1 MKIHKALKV
10 KNRLAGE
17 ISKLQEILKRENSR
31 RSDNPSTVN
40 CEEIYKNYQDVA
52 GKLIQIKSSISRASA
67 GIASSLSKLSECK
80 NQLNYLNSL
89 PTRRGVEAVFIG
101 RDQEKLEYTWDTFL
115 SREDID
121 KLTSELQLAI
131 NNLQDEI
138 DNYNSS
144 TDVDYLE

>member
-40 CEEIYKNYQDVA
+40 CAEVYDQYQNTSR
-52 GKLIQIKSSISRASA
+52 KLVQLKSSISRASA
-67 GIASSLSKLSECK
+67 GIASSLSRLSEYK

-89 PTRRGVEAVFIG
+89 PVRRGVETVLIG
-101 RDQEKLEYTWDTFL
+101 RDQEKLEYTWTTFL

-121 KLTSELQLAI
+121 HFTADLQLQI
-131 NNLQDEI
+131 NDLQDEI
-138 DNYNSS
+138 DNYNSY
-144 TDVDYLE
+144 TDVDYQE